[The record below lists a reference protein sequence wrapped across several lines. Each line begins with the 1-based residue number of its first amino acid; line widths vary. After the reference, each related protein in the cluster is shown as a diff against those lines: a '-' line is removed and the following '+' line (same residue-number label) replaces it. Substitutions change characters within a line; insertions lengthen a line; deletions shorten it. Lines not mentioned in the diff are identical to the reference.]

1 MWCPLIS
8 AASTR
13 WPMLKVFANLAI
25 PRGLRVRLGLLVDSI
40 VAQRIS
46 AWASLIDS
54 ANAAMPS
61 ELGIPPLGNPSHG
74 FFSQPVDA
82 AQSAGYA
89 FPSFVPNGQK
99 SLESAHD

>member
-25 PRGLRVRLGLLVDSI
+25 PRRLRVRLGLLVDSI

-74 FFSQPVDA
+74 FFRSRSTLRNPLGTRSPV
-82 AQSAGYA
+82 SYRT
-89 FPSFVPNGQK
+89 VKNR
-99 SLESAHD
+99 